1 MIIKPNKA
9 EQLIYK
15 ALNRALEQNKL
26 DIYLDFSKINRPNCP
41 LYNPWEAILPLLA
54 PTLLGL
60 IMIMIGWVISG
71 LFFISVMMMGY
82 SQYYKKILHKK
93 LAQRCREY
101 ITKNYE
107 NLETLWHKG
116 GLAFVLTHNKNIGIL
131 APEGNW
137 KELKKSLI
145 NHIVDMTNKRLSLS
159 CDDLGDLEI
168 LSGTLSDGSLMIT
181 YKKV

>member
-1 MIIKPNKA
+1 MITKPNKA

-60 IMIMIGWVISG
+60 IMIMTGWVISG

-101 ITKNYE
+101 ITFVVQYFSDLMTDNNNEKTIKESSNDEHPQTE
-107 NLETLWHKG
+107 NKT
-116 GLAFVLTHNKNIGIL
+116 A
-131 APEGNW
+131 
-137 KELKKSLI
+137 
-145 NHIVDMTNKRLSLS
+145 
-159 CDDLGDLEI
+159 
-168 LSGTLSDGSLMIT
+168 
-181 YKKV
+181 

>member
-1 MIIKPNKA
+1 MITKPNKA

-60 IMIMIGWVISG
+60 IMIMTGWVISG

-116 GLAFVLTHNKNIGIL
+116 GLAFVLTNNKNIGVL

-137 KELKKSLI
+137 KEFVVQYFSDL
-145 NHIVDMTNKRLSLS
+145 MTDNNNEKTIKESSNDEHPQTENK
-159 CDDLGDLEI
+159 
-168 LSGTLSDGSLMIT
+168 TA
-181 YKKV
+181 

>member
-1 MIIKPNKA
+1 MITKPNKA

-26 DIYLDFSKINRPNCP
+26 DIYLDFSKINRPICP
-41 LYNPWEAILPLLA
+41 LYNPWEAILPLLI
-54 PTLLGL
+54 PTLIGL
-60 IMIMIGWVISG
+60 IMIMTGWVISG
-71 LFFISVMMMGY
+71 LFFISVMMIAY

-116 GLAFVLTHNKNIGIL
+116 GLAFVLTNNKNIGIL

-137 KELKKSLI
+137 KEFVVQYFSDL
-145 NHIVDMTNKRLSLS
+145 MTDNNNEKTIKESSNDEHPQTENK
-159 CDDLGDLEI
+159 
-168 LSGTLSDGSLMIT
+168 TA
-181 YKKV
+181 